1 VDALLRRH
9 LPPDFLG
16 YSVHFSPED
25 PTDNNTRHMVEH
37 TGGEVGHL
45 IEITTVER
53 FTRRY
58 LNVAPDAPLST
69 TDWLAIPEQLLLE
82 FTAGQV
88 YHDGLGTLGAAR
100 ARFAYYPRV
109 VWLVRLAAQWQRLA
123 EEEPFVGRTGDVG
136 DEIGS
141 WLLGARLSRDLMRL
155 CFLYARC
162 YAPYNKWLGT
172 AFKRLPIARRA
183 LPRMAEVQHA
193 ANWHA
198 REAAL
203 GALYQL
209 MADEHNRL
217 GLTQPLEATMRPFF
231 GRPYQVL
238 YAGRFAD
245 AILSVLP
252 ETANSRHLAGLGA
265 VDQFSDNV
273 AIHSS
278 ASRAAKLRIIY
289 EPDTTPDQQEQ

>member
-1 VDALLRRH
+1 
-9 LPPDFLG
+9 
-16 YSVHFSPED
+16 
-25 PTDNNTRHMVEH
+25 VEH

-58 LNVAPDAPLST
+58 LNVAPDAPLSPI
-69 TDWLAIPEQLLLE
+69 DWLAIPEQRLLE

-141 WLLGARLSRDLMRL
+141 WLLGARLTRDIMRL
-155 CFLYARC
+155 SFLYARR
-162 YAPYNKWLGT
+162 YAPYSKWLGT
-172 AFKRLPIARRA
+172 AFKQLPIASRA
-183 LPRMAEVQHA
+183 LPHMTAVQHA
-193 ANWHA
+193 SDWHA

-203 GALYQL
+203 AALYQL
-209 MADEHNRL
+209 MAAEHNRL
-217 GLTQPLEATMRPFF
+217 GLTQPLEPTTRPFF

-238 YAGRFAD
+238 DAG
-245 AILSVLP
+245 
-252 ETANSRHLAGLGA
+252 
-265 VDQFSDNV
+265 
-273 AIHSS
+273 
-278 ASRAAKLRIIY
+278 
-289 EPDTTPDQQEQ
+289 